1 MLINNNVL
9 QSNNYFSVQGRGTK
23 KILHSKRTSLLRGG
37 EGGDPF
43 PLREGEGGEKVLGIS

>member
-1 MLINNNVL
+1 MYYNLIITFL
-9 QSNNYFSVQGRGTK
+9 FRGEVQK
-23 KILHSKRTSLLRGG
+23 KILHSKRTSLLRGGG